1 VRNTKKQEELLMNPV
16 PPQGRRRFDLPPDA
30 EKYLA
35 WYGFLKR
42 LPTTIFWLS
51 LSYMLAFVMLT
62 VGLEMT
68 GGVPAGLWKAV
79 YSLGG
84 VVFLVSLFLFL
95 ASWISRRSE

>member
-1 VRNTKKQEELLMNPV
+1 VHNAEKQEGSLMNTL

-51 LSYMLAFVMLT
+51 LGYMLVFFMVT
-62 VGLEMT
+62 VGLGLT

-79 YSLGG
+79 YYLGG

-95 ASWISRRSE
+95 ADWISRQSE

>member
-1 VRNTKKQEELLMNPV
+1 VHNAEKQEGSLMNTL

-51 LSYMLAFVMLT
+51 LGYVVGFAALT
-62 VGLEMT
+62 ILLGMIHAAPSGMWLGLY
-68 GGVPAGLWKAV
+68 V
-79 YSLGG
+79 LGG
-84 VVFLVSLFLFL
+84 MLFVVALYLVF
-95 ASWISRRSE
+95 AGWIRRRMG